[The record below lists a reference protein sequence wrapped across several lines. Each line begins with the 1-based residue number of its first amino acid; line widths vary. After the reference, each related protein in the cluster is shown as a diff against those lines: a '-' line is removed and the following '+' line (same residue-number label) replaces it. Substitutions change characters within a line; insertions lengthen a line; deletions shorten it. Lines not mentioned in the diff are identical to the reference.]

1 MIQED
6 GALIVSRPLYFCRE
20 ANMALFDQILG
31 AINNPNQQANTDQ
44 LSSILGMV
52 QQAANNQGVDPSAN
66 QAMLSMVGGY
76 VRSALQQKQ
85 AEGGRGQVE
94 AIVNQFAGANPN
106 MAIQALFPPQQQQ
119 QIAEAIS
126 QRTGLPA
133 GTIQAMLPVAV
144 ASVMNLLQSGATNQN
159 AQGSNTQGSNNIL
172 SAFIDSDR
180 DGDVDVGDAM
190 AIASRFLNQ
199 SR

>member
-1 MIQED
+1 
-6 GALIVSRPLYFCRE
+6 
-20 ANMALFDQILG
+20 MALFDQILG
-31 AINNPNQQANTDQ
+31 AINNPNQQANPDQ

-52 QQAANNQGVDPSAN
+52 QQAASNQGVDPSAN

-144 ASVMNLLQSGATNQN
+144 ASVINLLQSGATSQN
-159 AQGSNTQGSNNIL
+159 AQGSSNQGSNNIL

-190 AIASRFLNQ
+190 AIASQFLNQ

>member
-1 MIQED
+1 
-6 GALIVSRPLYFCRE
+6 
-20 ANMALFDQILG
+20 MALFDQILG
-31 AINNPNQQANTDQ
+31 AINNPNQQANTNQ

-52 QQAANNQGVDPSAN
+52 QQAASSQGVDPSTN

-94 AIVNQFAGANPN
+94 AIVNQFAGTNPN

-119 QIAEAIS
+119 QIAAAIS

-133 GTIQAMLPVAV
+133 GTVQAMLPVVV
-144 ASVMNLLQSGATNQN
+144 ASVINLLQSGAANQN
-159 AQGSNTQGSNNIL
+159 NQNPQGSNNVL
-172 SAFIDSDR
+172 NAFIDSDN
-180 DGDVDVGDAM
+180 DGDVDIGDAM
-190 AIASRFLNQ
+190 SIASRFLNQ